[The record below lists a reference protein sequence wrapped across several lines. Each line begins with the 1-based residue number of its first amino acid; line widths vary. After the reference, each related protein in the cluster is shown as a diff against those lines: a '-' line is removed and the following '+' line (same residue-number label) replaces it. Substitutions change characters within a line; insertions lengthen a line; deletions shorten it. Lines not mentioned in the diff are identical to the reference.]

1 LYKALSD
8 GAKPQF
14 SAIMKVLKAAGGQ
27 IKVNPVSAKKITTP
41 QQQLR
46 KHGAV
51 IAIRKFSV

>member
-1 LYKALSD
+1 
-8 GAKPQF
+8 
-14 SAIMKVLKAAGGQ
+14 MKVLKAAGGQ